1 MMSKI
6 EDLIQTL
13 YNYYSKSPN
22 MHLEFT
28 KPIKLM
34 EIKGAK
40 ILKNA
45 KAH

>member
-1 MMSKI
+1 MVSKI
-6 EDLIQTL
+6 ESLIQIL
-13 YNYYSKSPN
+13 YNSFSKSLN

-28 KPIKLM
+28 KPVKLM